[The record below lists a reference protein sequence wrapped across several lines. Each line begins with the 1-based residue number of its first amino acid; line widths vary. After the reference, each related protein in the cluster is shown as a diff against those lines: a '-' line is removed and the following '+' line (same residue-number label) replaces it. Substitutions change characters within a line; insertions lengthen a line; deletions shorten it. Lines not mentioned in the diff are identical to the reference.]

1 MKAESFDILHAS
13 HLAGASPLALI
24 VWLLPSNLAHTGQC
38 GAIHM
43 VGSQDHRDPLVS
55 GGNTVVLVPV
65 CAASSRRG
73 AEDGSACHTEAFR
86 VGVPSVRELGLP
98 LKD

>member
-1 MKAESFDILHAS
+1 
-13 HLAGASPLALI
+13 
-24 VWLLPSNLAHTGQC
+24 
-38 GAIHM
+38 M

-65 CAASSRRG
+65 RAASSRGG
-73 AEDGSACHTEAFR
+73 AEDVSACHTEGFG
-86 VGVPSVRELGLP
+86 VGVPGVRELGLP